1 MGKIFNKGL
10 REDDIKEGLF
20 KRIRNIEK
28 AKKNEQNTGLIPL
41 IASNYLQSL
50 SQEANDLMDEIE
62 DANSDNDYNKPFFT
76 DSSKEKFNF
85 NVFSTPLHFLLD
97 IFNGKITFKKAEIN
111 QRNLNK

>member
-10 REDDIKEGLF
+10 REDDRKEGLF

-28 AKKNEQNTGLIPL
+28 AKKNEQNIGLIPL

-62 DANSDNDYNKPFFT
+62 DANSDNDYNKLFFT